1 MAFTQLPTGGGVPNV
16 DLITQ
21 TLAKLQPDA
30 ALQNYARMHKNA
42 TYIPSLATAE
52 SNRRKALRLA
62 AQGQNAGPQPTVAD
76 QSIAGMATP
85 VMTGSGGTLQTGY
98 GGPVMTGMA
107 SGGLPEDQG
116 IAQLPTPNMQR
127 MADGGIAGYEDDE
140 EGMATGGMG
149 GMFNFAQQSE
159 PVVRMSGGGVPG
171 YAAGVYNEERFKEF
185 LKKEGKTSEFANAS
199 PKERQRILT
208 EFADKTSGPQ
218 KAAAPAASTTPTS
231 SVKATATPED
241 PRLLRK
247 ISEKAGSGAAKVLK
261 KAGPIGLGLEAIGS
275 MGDYKIKGP
284 DNIDTSLM
292 GTLRDV
298 GQGEF
303 SRAGEG
309 LSRGI
314 AELGFDIGSF
324 GANMLDYVVPGKAP
338 VSSKYEK
345 FLKDNIK
352 SGYTLEGPSD
362 RAQPQQAKTPTAE
375 VAAPAAAPEAAPAPA
390 PNAAPNTGG
399 VADLLPGTARLDTSY
414 MPAAATAAPT
424 AASAKSKASELYD
437 SKGQILSLEGKQ
449 AQARQ
454 DILNQRDERLAQ
466 LEAFNKAQ
474 GPAFANYEKMLQKEE
489 LQDTTDKEKSGL
501 MSLMKGFLAMAAGES
516 PNAAT
521 NIAKGAMVGM
531 GDYGDALKEFKKA
544 AKERTKAMADIENAR
559 RAEAKG
565 DFKDTQMYTDRAN
578 ERLADSADRFTGLI
592 SQITGKEAEVATNL
606 YNNMESIAANKDLAA
621 MKERGLNARALMGE
635 NRADARALMP
645 TGEART
651 AMMLGTGNTQAER
664 LKSGMMVLQEL
675 STDKSGAKTVEML
688 AKINSDRA
696 KNGEAPISMADL
708 VNSAREYSALM
719 YPKVTNE
726 APTRAR

>member
-1 MAFTQLPTGGGVPNV
+1 MAYTQQTPIGTPDVN
-16 DLITQ
+16 LITK
-21 TLAKLQPDA
+21 TLAGLQPDS
-30 ALQNYARMHKNA
+30 ALQQYAMMHKNNP
-42 TYIPSLATAE
+42 YILSLAKSE
-52 SNRRKALRLA
+52 SDRRKSLRMA
-62 AQGQNAGPQPTVAD
+62 AQGNPGQMPTVAD
-76 QSIAGMATP
+76 REIAGMATP
-85 VMTGSGGTLQTGY
+85 VMTGAGVPLQTGY
-98 GGPVMTGMA
+98 GGRVQTE
-107 SGGLPEDQG
+107 LPENQG
-116 IAQLPTPNMQR
+116 IAQIPAPNMQR

-199 PKERQRILT
+199 PKEKQKILT
-208 EFADKTSGPQ
+208 EFANKTSGPQ
-218 KAAAPAASTTPTS
+218 KAAAPAASTYAPTS
-231 SVKATATPED
+231 SVKAAATPED

-247 ISEKAGSGAAKVLK
+247 ISEKVGSGAGTLLRR
-261 KAGPIGLGLEAIGS
+261 AGPAGLGIQALS
-275 MGDYKIKGP
+275 NMGDYKAQRP
-284 DNIDTSLM
+284 DNVDTSLS
-292 GTLRDV
+292 GTVKDLMAGDFDRVGTGLRR
-298 GQGEF
+298 GFGE
-303 SRAGEG
+303 A
-309 LSRGI
+309 L
-314 AELGFDIGSF
+314 LDTGSF

-338 VSSKYEK
+338 VSSAYERWVK
-345 FLKDNIK
+345 ENIPNMQ
-352 SGYTLEGPSD
+352 GPSD
-362 RAQPQQAKTPTAE
+362 RAQPAQVKQ
-375 VAAPAAAPEAAPAPA
+375 PAAAPAPEVTPEVEDAA
-390 PNAAPNTGG
+390 AASKNVSNTGG
-399 VADLLPGTARLDTSY
+399 VTDLLPGTTRLDTSY
-414 MPAAATAAPT
+414 MPAAAAAPT

-437 SKGQILSLEGKQ
+437 SKGQIRSLEGKQ

-454 DILNQRDERLAQ
+454 DIFNQRDERVAQ
-466 LEAFNKAQ
+466 LDAFNKQQ
-474 GPAFANYEKMLQKEE
+474 GPAFASYEKMLQKEE
-489 LQDTTDKEKSGL
+489 LQDVTDKEKSGL

-559 RAEAKG
+559 RSEAKG

-578 ERLADSADRFTGLI
+578 ERLAASDDRFTGLI

-606 YNNMESIAANKDLAA
+606 YNNMESIAANKDLAV
-621 MKERGLNARALMGE
+621 MKERGLNTRAVLGE
-635 NRADARALMP
+635 NRADARAQML
-645 TGEART
+645 TGDART

-675 STDKSGAKTVEML
+675 STDKSGAKTVETL